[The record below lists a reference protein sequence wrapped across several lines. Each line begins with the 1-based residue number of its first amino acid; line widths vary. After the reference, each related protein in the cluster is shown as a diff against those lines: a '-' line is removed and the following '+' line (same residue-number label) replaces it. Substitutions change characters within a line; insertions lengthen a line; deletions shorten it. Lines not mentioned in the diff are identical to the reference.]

1 MTVHAGKDPE
11 FDCVF
16 ITGMEEGLFPHEN
29 SMSDFDGLEE
39 ERRLMYVAITRA
51 RQRLYMSHS
60 QTRMLHGQTRYNLK
74 SRFYD
79 ELPEGALK
87 WLTPK
92 NQGFAPSAFGYGGGY
107 ATSRGA
113 GGGGSSYSGGY
124 SKDSF
129 ASPPVPPQ
137 KAAPSHGLRS
147 GMQVFHNKFGEGT
160 VVALEGTGDDARAQ
174 INFPRHGV
182 KWLALSV
189 AKLTPV

>member
-1 MTVHAGKDPE
+1 
-11 FDCVF
+11 
-16 ITGMEEGLFPHEN
+16 
-29 SMSDFDGLEE
+29 
-39 ERRLMYVAITRA
+39 MYVAITRA
-51 RQRLYMSHS
+51 RQRLYLSHS
-60 QTRMLHGQTRYNLK
+60 QTRMLHGQTRYNVR
-74 SRFYD
+74 SRFFD
-79 ELPEGALK
+79 ELPESALK

-107 ATSRGA
+107 ASTR
-113 GGGGSSYSGGY
+113 GGY
-124 SKDSF
+124 GSKEVF

-160 VVALEGTGDDARAQ
+160 VMALEGSGDDARAQ
-174 INFPRHGV
+174 VNFPRHGV